1 MIRHHR
7 KQRFFAEINITP
19 FTDVILVLLIIFMVA
34 APIIYQSN
42 IKVKLPKVKAKETQN
57 APPDR
62 QKSAV
67 ITVTTEGMV
76 YLDDK
81 LVTQVE
87 LKTQVT
93 EMHKNNPDL
102 SVFLRAD
109 QQTRFKDVVEVL
121 DLLTE
126 MGITKLDIVAVH
138 AE

>member
-42 IKVKLPKVKAKETQN
+42 IKVKLPKVKAKETHE
-57 APPDR
+57 APPER

-67 ITVTTEGMV
+67 ITVTTEGLV

-81 LVTQVE
+81 LVTHAE
-87 LKTQVT
+87 LKSKVVT
-93 EMHKNNPDL
+93 LHKGNPEL

-126 MGITKLDIVAVH
+126 LGISKLDIVAVH
-138 AE
+138 GE

>member
-42 IKVKLPKVKAKETQN
+42 IKIKLPKSRAA
-57 APPDR
+57 APQEVGR
-62 QKSAV
+62 QLQTV

-76 YLDDK
+76 YLNEK
-81 LVTQVE
+81 LVTQAE
-87 LKTQVT
+87 LKTKIVK
-93 EMHKNNPDL
+93 MHEDEPGL
-102 SVFLRAD
+102 SVYLRAD

-126 MGITKLDIVAVH
+126 LGISKLDIMAVH
-138 AE
+138 TE